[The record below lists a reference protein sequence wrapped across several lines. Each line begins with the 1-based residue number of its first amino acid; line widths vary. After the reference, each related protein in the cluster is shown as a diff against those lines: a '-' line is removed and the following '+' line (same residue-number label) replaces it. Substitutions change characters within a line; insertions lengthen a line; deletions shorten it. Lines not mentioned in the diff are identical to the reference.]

1 MQFLSSNSILKT
13 CVIAGVAAAVA
24 LISACK
30 VTIPVPGVGP
40 VTVEPTTPGPGTI
53 IPSPTAP
60 HDVYPHPSQPGR
72 EIWVYDLDGD
82 GVPDVAYDPVTKQ
95 WYYLT
100 PVNESFGFAPLAPTC
115 PANIITLADGS
126 QYTLAR
132 GSENRTD
139 CPCSGTAPNW
149 GGLTAAQWIS
159 GHGLNHTPGTQ
170 FSVANLISR
179 AYIDTDASYVDISLD
194 WSSAFAV
201 LSPVD
206 YNLCYQL
213 FALPSNVGGPSG
225 LQFRVTGSYAD
236 VGGWLLDMGVEQVQ
250 YTQGGVDYLIATNE
264 ATRTAYYF
272 VNGVLTQTVSL
283 N

>member
-1 MQFLSSNSILKT
+1 MSFLSSRPILKR
-13 CVIAGVAAAVA
+13 CVIAGLSAAVV
-24 LISACK
+24 LIAACK
-30 VTIPVPGVGP
+30 VTLPNTPIGP
-40 VTVEPTTPGPGTI
+40 VTIEPTTPGPGTT
-53 IPSPTAP
+53 IPNPTAP

-82 GVPDVAYDPVTKQ
+82 GVPDIAYDPVTKQ

-100 PVNESFGFAPLAPTC
+100 PVSQSFAQLAPTC

-139 CPCSGTAPNW
+139 CPCSGTLPNW

-159 GHGLNHTPGTQ
+159 GNGLNQNAGTQ
-170 FSVANLISR
+170 FSANLISR
-179 AYIDTDASYVDISLD
+179 AYIDTDVSCVDISLD

-213 FALPSNVGGPSG
+213 FALPSNIGGPSG
-225 LQFRVTGSYAD
+225 LQFRVTGTYAD

-250 YTQGGVDYLIATNE
+250 YAQGGVNYLIVTNE
-264 ATRTAYYF
+264 STRTAYYF